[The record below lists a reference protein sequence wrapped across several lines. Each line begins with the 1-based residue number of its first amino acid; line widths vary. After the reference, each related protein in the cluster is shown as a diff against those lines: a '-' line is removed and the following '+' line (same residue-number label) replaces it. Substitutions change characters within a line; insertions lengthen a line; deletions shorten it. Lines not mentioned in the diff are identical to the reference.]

1 MTQYLEPCPMCG
13 DFVPYTTAL
22 DDGED
27 VRWAEWS
34 CPCGLYYHAESRI
47 VNERGVH
54 DAEAEMAELFGA
66 WNTRAVRTCRPLPVY
81 NENSPWPTMT
91 CSECGRSLHYDE
103 RGEEC
108 DYQPYCG
115 CGAKVVD
122 E

>member
-1 MTQYLEPCPMCG
+1 MSISDLPTLLDCPMCG

-54 DAEAEMAELFGA
+54 DAEAELAELFAA
-66 WNTRAVRTCRPLPVY
+66 WNTRAVRTCRIVEDEDGRP
-81 NENSPWPTMT
+81 S
-91 CSECGRSLHYDE
+91 CSLCGANYLCMCEATFCPD
-103 RGEEC
+103 
-108 DYQPYCG
+108 
-115 CGAKVVD
+115 CGAKVVNA
-122 E
+122 